1 MFRPFVGIAL
11 AVATLLLSGC
21 GYNTLQ
27 STDERIKAAWAEVI
41 NQYQR
46 RSDLIPNLVN
56 TVKGFAAQESQV
68 LLGVTEARAKA
79 STIQASPALIND
91 PQAFARFQ
99 QAQGELSSALS
110 RLMVVV
116 ERYPDLKSNQNFR
129 DLQAQLEGT
138 ENRIT
143 VARNRYIKAVE
154 EYNVVVRSFPSN
166 LTAMLF
172 GFQEKPQFTVEDEKA
187 ISKPPKV
194 DFGTSQPAPASP
206 GSAPNEY
213 SLPAVK

>member
-1 MFRPFVGIAL
+1 MARRFAAFVAL
-11 AVATLLLSGC
+11 AATLLISGC

-27 STDERIKAAWAEVI
+27 TTDEQTKAAWSEVL

-46 RSDLIPNLVN
+46 RADLIPNLVE
-56 TVKGFAAQESQV
+56 TVKAFAAQEQQV
-68 LLGVTEARAKA
+68 LLGVTEARSKV
-79 STIQASPALIND
+79 SSIQATPELIND

-110 RLMVVV
+110 RLLVVV
-116 ERYPDLKSNQNFR
+116 EKYPELKSDANFR

-138 ENRIT
+138 ENRIA
-143 VARNRYIKAVE
+143 VARNRYIKSVQ
-154 EYNVVVRSFPSN
+154 EYNVTVRSFPSN

-172 GFQEKPQFTVEDEKA
+172 GFEPKPQFTVDDEKA

-194 DFGTSQPAPASP
+194 DFGKPAPAQ
-206 GSAPNEY
+206 
-213 SLPAVK
+213 K